1 MPNNIDVRCNNDGEY
16 QDWMVNVAPFVQTVL
31 DKLGL
36 DRWELSVMFCRDDY
50 IAELNKQYRSIEGP
64 TDILSFEQ
72 GDEYVGDDNETWF
85 TAGDLV
91 ISIDSLADN
100 AKQFSVSEN
109 EELKRLLIHGILHL
123 NGMDHTT
130 NDTDEEM
137 LQVQEKILAGF
148 SGEVIIKD

>member
-1 MPNNIDVRCNNDGEY
+1 
-16 QDWMVNVAPFVQTVL
+16 
-31 DKLGL
+31 
-36 DRWELSVMFCRDDY
+36 
-50 IAELNKQYRSIEGP
+50 
-64 TDILSFEQ
+64 
-72 GDEYVGDDNETWF
+72 VGDDNETWF